1 MAFSDAEF
9 RPVAVTVL
17 SVGNLVPHSAQLGTS
32 TVDYRLMRNA
42 AIAAARSGSVTRES
56 VCYAHPELLRA
67 ANSYSEPT
75 DDACP
80 ICSDGVL
87 VLVRYVF
94 GPRLPSSGICVLTV
108 QDFDRIRRRKG
119 NFSCYVVEVCAECGW
134 NHPRTRFEFRGA
146 SSASSAAAGG

>member
-1 MAFSDAEF
+1 M
-9 RPVAVTVL
+9 
-17 SVGNLVPHSAQLGTS
+17 GNLVPNFARLGAS

-42 AIAAARSGSVTRES
+42 AIASARSGSVTRES

-67 ANSYSEPT
+67 ARSYSEPT

-80 ICSDGVL
+80 LCGDGVL

-134 NHPRTRFEFRGA
+134 NHPRIRFEFQGA
-146 SSASSAAAGG
+146 STASSAAAGG